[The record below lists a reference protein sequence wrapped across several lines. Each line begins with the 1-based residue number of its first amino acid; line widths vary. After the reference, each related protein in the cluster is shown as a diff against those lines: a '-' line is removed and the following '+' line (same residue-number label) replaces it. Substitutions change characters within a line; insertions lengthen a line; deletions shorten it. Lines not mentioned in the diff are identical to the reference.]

1 MMKNTESIAGKCEN
15 GRCLK
20 DEVKK
25 LQIRQHVLYSGAVN
39 Q

>member
-1 MMKNTESIAGKCEN
+1 MLKNTKSIAGKCEN

-20 DEVKK
+20 DEVKI